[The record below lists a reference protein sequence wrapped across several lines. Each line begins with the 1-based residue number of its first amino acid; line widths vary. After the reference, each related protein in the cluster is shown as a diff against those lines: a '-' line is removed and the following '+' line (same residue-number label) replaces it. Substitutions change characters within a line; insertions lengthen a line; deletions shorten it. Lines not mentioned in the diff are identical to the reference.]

1 MTLDLIFFF
10 KVNRVGGDNIVRTG
24 LLLSTLQYLNAYLI
38 SVHSSLFPLNVAL
51 DVVVAHGDP
60 ELDPVLHVDH
70 AAVWVVLGVN
80 LAVENLVGPHRG
92 DHLGSSA
99 IDGDVVART

>member
-1 MTLDLIFFF
+1 MCRIVVRGVIKNLD
-10 KVNRVGGDNIVRTG
+10 
-24 LLLSTLQYLNAYLI
+24 AYLI
-38 SVHSSLFPLNVAL
+38 SVHSSLLPLDVAL
-51 DVVVAHGDP
+51 DVVVAHGDA

-80 LAVENLVGPHRG
+80 LAVENLVGPHGG